1 MKRLEATQLAFIL
14 MSRILFS
21 AEAGCKWNEGR
32 YLQGAI
38 ITRVDF
44 SLNGHTFKTMS
55 APSLLSC
62 SHYCLKDSR
71 CVSTNF
77 RLPTQ
82 EGKDLCDLNG
92 AGLLDGDENSLVPE
106 KGAVFSQY
114 SEAKVSNLRKSV
126 CISPNH
132 YGSLLRRVNFVK

>member
-1 MKRLEATQLAFIL
+1 MKRLALFL
-14 MSRILFS
+14 LSRILFS
-21 AEAGCKWNEGR
+21 AEVGCEWNERR

-55 APSLLSC
+55 APSLPSC
-62 SHYCLKDSR
+62 NHYCPKDSR

-82 EGKDLCDLNG
+82 EGKDLCDLND
-92 AGLLDGDENSLVPE
+92 AGLLGGNENSLVPE

-132 YGSLLRRVNFVK
+132 SGSLLRRVNFVT